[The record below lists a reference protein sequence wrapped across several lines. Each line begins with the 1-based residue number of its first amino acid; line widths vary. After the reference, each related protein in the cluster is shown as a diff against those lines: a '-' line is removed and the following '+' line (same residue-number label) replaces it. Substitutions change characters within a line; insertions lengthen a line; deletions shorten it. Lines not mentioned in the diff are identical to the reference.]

1 MARGTVGVRFDQ
13 GSCRI
18 PPIEDQRFSESDSPV
33 IAKTPQGDRLTD
45 INRIMIT
52 VHCYLPW
59 TYQSANH

>member
-59 TYQSANH
+59 TYQPASH